1 MAEYAELHAHT
12 NYSFKEG
19 ASFPDEMALRA
30 VDLGYRAL
38 AITDHDNLVGAME
51 YAQAA
56 KGLGL
61 HAITGA
67 EVTLEGSGHLT
78 LLATT
83 QQGYSN
89 LCRLL
94 SFAHVFN
101 DRLEPAIDPTL
112 LADHAEGLILL
123 TGCAKGPVPSLLMEG
138 KREEAS
144 DSLRQYLD
152 WFGSGNVY
160 LELQQNLVHGDTER
174 TKRLASLGRELGV
187 SVVATNNAHYHLRE
201 RHRLQDTLVAIRYN
215 KSLEEVRHQ
224 LRSNTESHLKSPT
237 EMEELFR
244 ELPEAISNTLVIAEQ
259 CEFDLTGGLSYRFP
273 DYPVPEGYNALSYLE
288 RLCREAAIRRYGAV
302 TEEVEARLQKELW
315 LIDRHDLAGF
325 FLIYREII
333 QIAHDVQADLGLVEP
348 ETPLELSPPG
358 RGRGSSVAMLVG
370 YLIGLSHIDPIR
382 YNLSLER
389 FLPDEDMPNVPDID
403 LDFPRNIR
411 EELIKRVHAR
421 YGWDH
426 AALTGMIGTYK
437 LKGAVRDLGKALGLP
452 PDEVG
457 KLAKRSEHAPATELP
472 VSMLPAGRNW

>member
-30 VDLGYRAL
+30 VELGYRAL

-56 KGLGL
+56 KGIDL

-67 EVTLEGSGHLT
+67 EVTLEDRGHLT
-78 LLATT
+78 LLAST

-89 LCRLL
+89 LCRLI
-94 SFAHVFN
+94 SFAHVLN
-101 DRLEPAIDPTL
+101 DHLKPGLDIAL
-112 LADHAEGLILL
+112 LAGHATGLILL
-123 TGCAKGPVPSLLMEG
+123 TGCANGPVPRLLMEG
-138 KREEAS
+138 KRDKARATF
-144 DSLRQYLD
+144 LQYQE
-152 WFGSGNVY
+152 WFGPGNVY
-160 LELQQNLVHGDTER
+160 LELQQNLVYGDTER
-174 TKRLASLGRELGV
+174 IKRLAEFGHELGV
-187 SVVATNNAHYHLRE
+187 PLVATNNVHFHVRE
-201 RHRLQDTLVAIRYN
+201 RHRLQDALVAIRHN

-224 LRSNTESHLKSPT
+224 LRPNTEAYLKSPG
-237 EMEELFR
+237 EMAELFR
-244 ELPEAISNTLVIAEQ
+244 ELPEAISNTVVLAER
-259 CEFDLTGGLSYRFP
+259 CEFNLTSGLSYRFP
-273 DYPVPEGYNALSYLE
+273 GYPVPEGYNPLSYLE
-288 RLCREAAIRRYGAV
+288 RLCREAAVRRYG
-302 TEEVEARLQKELW
+302 TITDEVEARLQKELR
-315 LIDRHDLAGF
+315 LIDRHELAGF

-348 ETPLELSPPG
+348 ETPIEASPPG

-370 YLIGLSHIDPIR
+370 YLIGLSHIDPLC

-389 FLPDEDMPNVPDID
+389 FLPDENMPNVPDID

-426 AALTGMIGTYK
+426 AALTGMISTYK

-452 PDEVG
+452 SDEVD
-457 KLAKRSEHAPATELP
+457 KLAKRSEHAPATELQ
-472 VSMLPAGRNW
+472 SEMEA